1 MTTKIEGARPFVNTY
16 AAIKCREMRERKRE
30 YIYEKLGYSS
40 CKMCGCN
47 SNLEF
52 DHINPALKTTQK
64 FLPTL
69 SYGRIDNELYNIQ
82 LLCRSCHR
90 KRSDAQQDAAWELFS
105 KLSTIEQEQLV
116 DKHLD
121 KQRKISRGSSLYKKD
136 SDSL

>member
-64 FLPTL
+64 FLRTL

-90 KRSDAQQDAAWELFS
+90 KRNNNSRCNRNTSENQNRSQYDKRNRNIQR
-105 KLSTIEQEQLV
+105 LSLW
-116 DKHLD
+116 KFC
-121 KQRKISRGSSLYKKD
+121 K
-136 SDSL
+136 